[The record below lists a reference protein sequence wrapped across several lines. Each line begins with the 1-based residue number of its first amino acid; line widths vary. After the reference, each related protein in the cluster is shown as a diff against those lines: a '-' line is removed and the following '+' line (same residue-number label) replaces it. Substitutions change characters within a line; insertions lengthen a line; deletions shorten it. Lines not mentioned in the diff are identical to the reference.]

1 MRLANCLSYSQMLRD
16 ALPAYYE
23 PRIFT
28 QAICSVTSLF
38 FLHQEIGH
46 TTHTP
51 MIGVSPALARI
62 ISSPP

>member
-38 FLHQEIGH
+38 FFIKRLDTQ
-46 TTHTP
+46 HTP
-51 MIGVSPALARI
+51 L
-62 ISSPP
+62 